1 MQHPIQTYAD
11 NRESK
16 LQELPENSDEW
27 LIQQGDEIT
36 SLSNEKCPAP
46 EEHMTCR
53 ISLAGLVPR

>member
-1 MQHPIQTYAD
+1 MQTT
-11 NRESK
+11 ESK

-46 EEHMTCR
+46 KEHMTCR